1 MVTAATGR
9 EDIGPRCS
17 PLQGRIHQPIGTVD
31 HDIAAAWL
39 GPIVDCG
46 FLRSGYFDASGERV
60 LMVLSAP
67 DREGVDMRLN
77 DLPIER
83 KGAVSFSLSH
93 VTALR
98 FS

>member
-17 PLQGRIHQPIGTVD
+17 SLQGRIHQPIGVD

-39 GPIVDCG
+39 GPIVDSG
-46 FLRSGYFDASGERV
+46 FLRSGYLDASGERV

-67 DREGVDMRLN
+67 DREGVDMRLH